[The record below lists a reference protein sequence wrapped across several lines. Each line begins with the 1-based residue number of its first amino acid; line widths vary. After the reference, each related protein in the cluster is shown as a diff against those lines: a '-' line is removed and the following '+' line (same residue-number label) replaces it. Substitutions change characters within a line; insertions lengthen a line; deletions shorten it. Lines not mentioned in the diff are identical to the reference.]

1 MSNEIDPEIAALIG
15 GSTIE
20 EYSPKGKSG
29 AKQAGGTSPKPTF
42 DTLFGNATVTIDKGV
57 KGEFEVDLSKKSFEP
72 VTKFEEAKPNSFF
85 EDPQFYQKVLTNEGE
100 EAQRFHDTLRK
111 FLQATDPK
119 DKTVFRQQVIVTFWN
134 LAQKMVPKLA
144 ASSVPMQK
152 QLFFRFG
159 MVLPTM
165 LSDEQRQIFARIIYK
180 KERVDSVYYLD
191 EWLRNVALGH
201 ISCSSTDEVQT
212 HRNDERTRL
221 LGLLQKA
228 QGKRE
233 TAEAVLKA
241 KAGERK
247 TLEQQ
252 LKDRVDIVCEH
263 ANYEGFLHIPAPYT
277 EAQRKTM
284 SEIME
289 LLRKLQATDKELV
302 RSAENFSE
310 ADNDVEKINEKISS
324 LGAENNKANLEN
336 LMQEFGTVR
345 QMHKMCVGRQGNHFP
360 VLYKD
365 YFHLRF
371 EEIGTRERVIEAL
384 RWLESIDAEVFYRP
398 YKNTMNRI
406 EPYVILLPNYGEF
419 GFCWEPFDKYNRH
432 TSRARIA
439 LPMYTRN
446 LKLAVV
452 YAAADMRW
460 QSAKERASHY
470 WMEEGLTGNYYQW
483 FTSRKMKGDVKLYFI
498 QDYINWVMKES
509 DGMQKLDK
517 ELRGIFWRYIPF
529 TQRIKES
536 LRDRSLTYKELY
548 QRDINR
554 SLSDGY

>member
-1 MSNEIDPEIAALIG
+1 MSDDIDPEIAALIG
-15 GSTIE
+15 GAIE
-20 EYSPKGKSG
+20 EYAPKGKSG
-29 AKQAGGTSPKPTF
+29 SKQTGSPQPKPTF
-42 DTLFGNATVTIDKGV
+42 EALFGNASVKIDKGA
-57 KGEFEVDLSKKSFEP
+57 KGEFEVDLSKKTFEP
-72 VTKFEEAKPNSFF
+72 VIKFEESKPNTYFD
-85 EDPQFYQKVLTNEGE
+85 DPQYYQKVLTNEGE
-100 EAQRFHDTLRK
+100 EAQRFHDALRK

-134 LAQKMVPKLA
+134 LAQKMLPKLA
-144 ASSVPMQK
+144 ASSVPLAK

-159 MVLPTM
+159 MALPTM
-165 LSDEQRQIFARIIYK
+165 LADDQRQMFAKIIYK
-180 KERVDSVYYLD
+180 KERSDPVYYID

-201 ISCSSTDEVQT
+201 ITCSTTDEVHIRQS
-212 HRNDERTRL
+212 DERTRL
-221 LGLLQKA
+221 LSLLQKA
-228 QGKRE
+228 QGKRDA
-233 TAEAVLKA
+233 AEAVLKA
-241 KAGERK
+241 RSDERK
-247 TLEQQ
+247 TMEQQ
-252 LKDRVDIVCEH
+252 LKDRVEILCEH
-263 ANYEGFLHIPAPYT
+263 ENFEGFLHIPAPYT
-277 EAQRKTM
+277 EGQRKTM

-289 LLRKLQATDKELV
+289 LLRKLQATDKELI
-302 RSAENFSE
+302 RSAEAFNE
-310 ADNDVEKINEKISS
+310 ADNDVEKINEKICS
-324 LGAENNKANLEN
+324 LGVENNKANLEN
-336 LMQEFGTVR
+336 LMQEFSTIR

-360 VLYKD
+360 LLYKD

-371 EEIGTRERVIEAL
+371 SEIGTRENVIEAL

-406 EPYVILLPNYGEF
+406 EPYVILLPNYGDF

-432 TSRARIA
+432 TSRARLAI
-439 LPMYTRN
+439 PMYTRN
-446 LKLAVV
+446 LKLAIV

-483 FTSRKMKGDVKLYFI
+483 FTSQKMKGDVKLYFI

-529 TQRIKES
+529 AQKIKEN
-536 LRDRSLTYKELY
+536 LRDRSLTYRELY
-548 QRDINR
+548 QRDVNR

>member
-1 MSNEIDPEIAALIG
+1 MSDDIDPEIAALIG
-15 GSTIE
+15 GAIE
-20 EYSPKGKSG
+20 EYAPKGKPGS
-29 AKQAGGTSPKPTF
+29 KQPGTTPPKPTF
-42 DTLFGNATVTIDKGV
+42 DTLFGNASVTIDKGT
-57 KGEFEVDLSKKSFEP
+57 KGEFEVDLSKKSFDP
-72 VTKFEEAKPNSFF
+72 VTKFEEAKINTYFD
-85 EDPQFYQKVLTNEGE
+85 DPQYYQKVLTNEGE
-100 EAQRFHDTLRK
+100 EAQRFHDALRK
-111 FLQATDPK
+111 FLQTTDPK
-119 DKTVFRQQVIVTFWN
+119 DKTVFRQQVIITFWN
-134 LAQKMVPKLA
+134 LAQRMVPKLA
-144 ASSVPMQK
+144 ATSVPLAK

-159 MVLPTM
+159 MALPTM
-165 LSDEQRQIFARIIYK
+165 LAEDQRQMFAKIIYK
-180 KERVDSVYYLD
+180 KERPDPVYYLD
-191 EWLRNVALGH
+191 EWLRNVAIGH
-201 ISCSSTDEVQT
+201 ISCSSTDEVQV
-212 HRNDERTRL
+212 RQSDERTRL
-221 LGLLQKA
+221 LSLLQKA
-228 QGKRE
+228 QGKRD

-241 KAGERK
+241 RSDERK

-252 LKDRVDIVCEH
+252 LKDRVEILCEH
-263 ANYEGFLHIPAPYT
+263 ENYEGFLHIPAPYT
-277 EAQRKTM
+277 ESQRKTM

-289 LLRKLQATDKELV
+289 LLRKLQATDKELI
-302 RSAENFSE
+302 RSAENFNE
-310 ADNDVEKINEKISS
+310 ADADVEKINEKITS

-336 LMQEFGTVR
+336 LMQEFNTIR

-360 VLYKD
+360 ILYKD

-371 EEIGTRERVIEAL
+371 NEIGTRENVIEAL

-406 EPYVILLPNYGEF
+406 EPYVILLPNYGDF

-432 TSRARIA
+432 TSRARLAI
-439 LPMYTRN
+439 PMYTRN

-452 YAAADMRW
+452 YAAGDMRW

-483 FTSRKMKGDVKLYFI
+483 FTSQKMKGDVKLYFI

-529 TQRIKES
+529 TQRIKEN